1 MEDSAGQGRSIPR
14 EVARDAAA
22 LSCRMIARDGPEPPH
37 RRIARNDFVKSPRT
51 FFQKS
56 LTVIAERGNDSQ
68 RSSCDAKYQAGAD
81 EPHGDERDVPLC
93 AILRKGGSR

>member
-1 MEDSAGQGRSIPR
+1 MASLLISLPEHRFRKYDVSTPTLSPRMLSMETWGDLA
-14 EVARDAAA
+14 
-22 LSCRMIARDGPEPPH
+22 
-37 RRIARNDFVKSPRT
+37 KSPRT

-68 RSSCDAKYQAGAD
+68 RSSCDAKYRAGAD